1 MINLNTLN
9 TLNIINNTSN
19 DKINIKNDNNVSES
33 KPDFKE
39 IINRVNSTLNKTD
52 SEKEVS
58 KEVEKISNQEIDSLT
73 DKIKEV
79 SKKIEDNEDV
89 TEELT
94 ELVALLNYIIVD
106 NSTLPI
112 VINEEALTDIDVT
125 ELIEAIGIESGENE
139 IITSNLNNNLLD
151 GLNGDNEGDLNILLK
166 EIVENL
172 SSNKVDVK
180 EFINTVDN
188 DLEGILSL
196 LNAVD
201 TDMEKIL
208 PLITTDKGTE
218 VTVKNIL
225 ASIKNILSKE
235 QVEDVNTANTANNI
249 VAIDDGIKGNNDFNS
264 ETSYS
269 DFLNESKENEVLNE
283 EDVILSK
290 LVSNENNDFSKAL
303 NNIQSRGRLTQS
315 VVNEPVTV
323 YKANMEN
330 DIIKNVKFMI
340 RNSIQEL
347 KVKIYP
353 KELGEMT
360 VKILSEEGI
369 MRAEIK
375 ATSKETY
382 NLLNTNIN
390 EIKKL
395 LSNENIKIQDIQLG
409 LYSDDTTFFSGENS
423 KEHSQGK
430 EMFNSVGRVNST
442 DDEITNEDIHE
453 KINEDINVNLL
464 V

>member
-1 MINLNTLN
+1 MINLN

-94 ELVALLNYIIVD
+94 ELVALLNYTIVD

-139 IITSNLNNNLLD
+139 IITSNLNNNLLY
-151 GLNGDNEGDLNILLK
+151 DLNILLK

-249 VAIDDGIKGNNDFNS
+249 VAIDDGIKGNNDLNS

-430 EMFNSVGRVNST
+430 EMFNSVGIVNST

>member
-94 ELVALLNYIIVD
+94 ELVALLNYTIVD

-249 VAIDDGIKGNNDFNS
+249 VAIDDGIKGNNDLNS

-303 NNIQSRGRLTQS
+303 NNIQSRGRITQS

-347 KVKIYP
+347 NVKIYP

-442 DDEITNEDIHE
+442 DDEITYEDIHE

>member
-94 ELVALLNYIIVD
+94 ELVALLNYTIVD

-225 ASIKNILSKE
+225 ASIKNI
-235 QVEDVNTANTANNI
+235 
-249 VAIDDGIKGNNDFNS
+249 
-264 ETSYS
+264 
-269 DFLNESKENEVLNE
+269 
-283 EDVILSK
+283 
-290 LVSNENNDFSKAL
+290 
-303 NNIQSRGRLTQS
+303 
-315 VVNEPVTV
+315 
-323 YKANMEN
+323 
-330 DIIKNVKFMI
+330 
-340 RNSIQEL
+340 
-347 KVKIYP
+347 
-353 KELGEMT
+353 
-360 VKILSEEGI
+360 
-369 MRAEIK
+369 
-375 ATSKETY
+375 
-382 NLLNTNIN
+382 
-390 EIKKL
+390 
-395 LSNENIKIQDIQLG
+395 
-409 LYSDDTTFFSGENS
+409 
-423 KEHSQGK
+423 
-430 EMFNSVGRVNST
+430 
-442 DDEITNEDIHE
+442 
-453 KINEDINVNLL
+453 
-464 V
+464 

>member
-58 KEVEKISNQEIDSLT
+58 KEVEKISNQELDSLA

-94 ELVALLNYIIVD
+94 ELVALLNYTIVD

-125 ELIEAIGIESGENE
+125 ELIEAIGIQSGENE

-151 GLNGDNEGDLNILLK
+151 GLNGDNEGDLNMLLK

-172 SSNKVDVK
+172 SSNKVDIK

-249 VAIDDGIKGNNDFNS
+249 VAIDDGIKGNNDLNS

-323 YKANMEN
+323 YKTNMEN

-395 LSNENIKIQDIQLG
+395 LRNENIKIQDIQLG